1 MSYIP
6 GSGEGAYE
14 KGKKMKIASNL
25 MVAHNIHLTF
35 IDSPLGRGKQ
45 IFDDSQSEE
54 RYREWLKDL
63 QKFTKSLRRC
73 CFMQREKNRYPA
85 K

>member
-25 MVAHNIHLTF
+25 MVAHNIHLLDGESRF
-35 IDSPLGRGKQ
+35 LMIVN
-45 IFDDSQSEE
+45 
-54 RYREWLKDL
+54 LKRD
-63 QKFTKSLRRC
+63 TGSG
-73 CFMQREKNRYPA
+73 
-85 K
+85 